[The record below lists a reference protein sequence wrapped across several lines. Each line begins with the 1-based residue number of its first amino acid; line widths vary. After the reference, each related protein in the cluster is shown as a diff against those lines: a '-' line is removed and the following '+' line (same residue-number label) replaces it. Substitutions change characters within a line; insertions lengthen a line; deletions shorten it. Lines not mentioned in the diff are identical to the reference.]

1 MSPRRLPP
9 EPSANPDFI
18 IYFLIYP
25 LNQMTSTSPPL
36 QCTRFFAKR
45 VLIVALLILL
55 SSCAGD
61 EAPSPSPSDSA
72 PVATTSEQEIAPGQV
87 QEGAERDTTDRTG
100 GVQGVVRNTEE
111 EPLAKVNLFF
121 AELEIGAATLG
132 DGRYV
137 IRGIPP
143 GTHTLTVSHGQL
155 QKKVEVEILPDSLVH
170 LNVTLD

>member
-1 MSPRRLPP
+1 VSPQRLRL

-36 QCTRFFAKR
+36 QRVRFSATH

-55 SSCAGD
+55 SSCTGD

-72 PVATTSEQEIAPGQV
+72 PVATTSEQEIAPEQV
-87 QEGAERDTTDRTG
+87 QEGAKRDTTDRTG
-100 GVQGVVRNTEE
+100 GVQGVVRNAEE
-111 EPLAKVNLFF
+111 KPLAKAGLFF
-121 AELEIGAATLG
+121 PKFNKGAATRG

-143 GTHTLTVSHGQL
+143 GTHTLAVSHGQL